1 MTISPKV
8 KLIFADGTKQK
19 IELYKRPPMLDL
31 NLTLKDGKVL
41 KGLHF
46 IRSGVDEYTQKVFK
60 ETNSNG

>member
-1 MTISPKV
+1 MITPKV

-41 KGLHF
+41 RNLHF
-46 IRSGVDEYTQKVFK
+46 IRSGPDAYTQKVFEEAK
-60 ETNSNG
+60 